1 MKLFILLLVHHFPV
15 REVGQ
20 LRLPD
25 DEIGSS
31 DTFNIRELLKET
43 ARRMTKGYLA
53 RGNSKRKNEQLRVGM
68 YAWVKV
74 EESLENVAVKL
85 SPKWTGP
92 YKIIHVVDDGR
103 AYQLENVFDGSVIK
117 RAAEKLKI
125 YVDRDDVLD
134 ELKEKY
140 SVEDDDSD
148 GSEEEGVVPSPRVRR
163 PPQRLEDYV
172 IS

>member
-1 MKLFILLLVHHFPV
+1 M
-15 REVGQ
+15 GQ

-31 DTFNIRELLKET
+31 DTFNIKELLKET
-43 ARRMTKGYLA
+43 VRRITKGYLA

-74 EESLENVAVKL
+74 EEGLENVAVKL
-85 SPKWTGP
+85 SPKWTAP
-92 YKIIHVVDDGR
+92 YKIIHVVDDR
-103 AYQLENVFDGSVIK
+103 IAYQLENVFDGSVIK

-125 YVDRDDVLD
+125 YVDRDDMLD

-148 GSEEEGVVPSPRVRR
+148 GSEEEEVVSSPRVRR
-163 PPQRLEDYV
+163 PPRRLEDYV
-172 IS
+172 MS